1 MKSILTLTTSALI
14 LAGSA
19 MAANGQ
25 QTEGA
30 AGQQDRPGEM
40 MQQRDDDMM
49 RPGRQR
55 SERARDNDD
64 MMRPGRQ
71 RWERDDDDDDDNDRW
86 GRPGRYDGRD
96 GSDWRRGGMM
106 GPRMGGAHM
115 MRMMMIL
122 LDTNGDGAL
131 SLDEVQAVHAR
142 FFKAVDA
149 DGDGKVTTEE
159 IQAFMSPMGGRAMP
173 RR

>member
-1 MKSILTLTTSALI
+1 MIKSILTLATSALI

-55 SERARDNDD
+55 SERARDDDD
-64 MMRPGRQ
+64 MMRSGRQ
-71 RWERDDDDDDDNDRW
+71 RSERDDDDDDRW
-86 GRPGRYDGRD
+86 GMPGQFYGQ
-96 GSDWRRGGMM
+96 GGPDWRRGGMM
-106 GPRMGGAHM
+106 GPRMGGPHM

-142 FFKAVDA
+142 FFKAIDA
-149 DGDGKVTTEE
+149 DADGKVTIEE
-159 IQAFMSPMGGRAMP
+159 MQGFMSPMGGRAMP